1 MQQATDP
8 AGDHMPRHLACAQ
21 SVAVA
26 SLRPMIAHSR
36 ALIGEAEKEPPFIG
50 RHRVLISEWSP
61 ALSALEA
68 LITKVAALESLLEG
82 TLHGRSTD
90 TVLVQVLYAFTVHA
104 QVDVEVTHAHIT
116 TVTQCGV
123 VTTASNGF
131 GLHLRQLQSVY
142 LTPLVSL
149 ASICDRMLS
158 REFIMGILRIRLVP
172 EQRALIVLWK

>member
-26 SLRPMIAHSR
+26 SLRPMIAHSH

-50 RHRVLISEWSP
+50 RHRVLISEWRP

-82 TLHGRSTD
+82 MPSTQYTNRHHSGATAVCLYCACTGWCWSYSCTSHNCHTMWFV
-90 TVLVQVLYAFTVHA
+90 TVAR
-104 QVDVEVTHAHIT
+104 
-116 TVTQCGV
+116 
-123 VTTASNGF
+123 NG
-131 GLHLRQLQSVY
+131 
-142 LTPLVSL
+142 
-149 ASICDRMLS
+149 LS
-158 REFIMGILRIRLVP
+158 CISGSCKTYI
-172 EQRALIVLWK
+172 

>member
-26 SLRPMIAHSR
+26 SLRPMCAHSH

-50 RHRVLISEWSP
+50 RHRVLISEWRP

-82 TLHGRSTD
+82 TPTTQHTNRHHSGSTA
-90 TVLVQVLYAFTVHA
+90 VCLYCA
-104 QVDVEVTHAHIT
+104 
-116 TVTQCGV
+116 CKG
-123 VTTASNGF
+123 
-131 GLHLRQLQSVY
+131 
-142 LTPLVSL
+142 
-149 ASICDRMLS
+149 
-158 REFIMGILRIRLVP
+158 
-172 EQRALIVLWK
+172 